1 MLQLHH
7 GRRRRGLLTSQFDL
21 YPVRASKNSVYVLW
35 FLLPA
40 ACFLFPSPSPLM
52 LLLLPPHG
60 PFEKDGNMHQLCPT
74 CTTAQGWTIKS
85 LCKFILL
92 RMFQSITLLMQH
104 IGLGWVLWL
113 DKRIPQNINML
124 FSYCRMSRCVECL
137 SLVPS
142 CMTLS

>member
-7 GRRRRGLLTSQFDL
+7 GRRGRGYLHLSLICIPSELRRT
-21 YPVRASKNSVYVLW
+21 ASTYCGFFFLPRVFF
-35 FLLPA
+35 FLLR
-40 ACFLFPSPSPLM
+40 
-52 LLLLPPHG
+52 LLLCFCFFLHMDPLK
-60 PFEKDGNMHQLCPT
+60 KDGNMHQLCP
-74 CTTAQGWTIKS
+74 TTAQGWTIKS